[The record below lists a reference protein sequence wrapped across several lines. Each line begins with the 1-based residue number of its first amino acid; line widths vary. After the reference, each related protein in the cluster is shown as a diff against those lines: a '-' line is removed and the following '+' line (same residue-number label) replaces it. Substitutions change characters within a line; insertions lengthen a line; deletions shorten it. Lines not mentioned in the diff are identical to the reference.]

1 MYEEESRLKLSR
13 AFSHTLRFLV
23 IPGLSATAVLGCG
36 EQVETNA
43 LCGYTTELESS
54 LVATGVMI
62 ESLSRVPPRQMQ
74 STIGVLTGTLSVM
87 TDVAPST
94 IRQDVETVERSY
106 LELAVALENVYWDG
120 SIANTDANAQQS
132 IANLSRNDNVEA
144 LSSLRDFIVK
154 QCSVNLQSGI
164 NGLPDSDMP
173 ITSTSF
179 VVDPQEELNTGFDNE
194 ETAIRSYAYFLA
206 EQRGIAITSEQALCL
221 GSEMKNL
228 AVGAVVSDE
237 VFDEAL
243 VKAFALCNIEVE

>member
-1 MYEEESRLKLSR
+1 MKLSR

-120 SIANTDANAQQS
+120 
-132 IANLSRNDNVEA
+132 
-144 LSSLRDFIVK
+144 
-154 QCSVNLQSGI
+154 
-164 NGLPDSDMP
+164 
-173 ITSTSF
+173 
-179 VVDPQEELNTGFDNE
+179 
-194 ETAIRSYAYFLA
+194 
-206 EQRGIAITSEQALCL
+206 
-221 GSEMKNL
+221 
-228 AVGAVVSDE
+228 
-237 VFDEAL
+237 
-243 VKAFALCNIEVE
+243 

>member
-1 MYEEESRLKLSR
+1 MLIR
-13 AFSHTLRFLV
+13 RFVVLAA
-23 IPGLSATAVLGCG
+23 LSAFVVGGCG
-36 EQVETNA
+36 EQAETDA

-62 ESLSRVPPRQMQ
+62 ESLGSVPPRQMQ

-87 TDVAPST
+87 AEVAPSA
-94 IRQDVETVERSY
+94 IKQDVETVERSY

-120 SIANTDANAQQS
+120 SIALADTNAQQS

-144 LSSLRDFIVK
+144 LSALREFVTE

-194 ETAIRSYAYFLA
+194 ETATRSYAYFLA

-221 GSEMKNL
+221 GSEMMNL

-243 VKAFALCNIEVE
+243 VKAFALCNIDVE